1 MGEYCDHC
9 GKAECRGECL
19 ADETAATVAHTD
31 EPLKWIWQWLKG
43 HFGFWG
49 ILIFTTLPLLLGWL
63 WTWKVT
69 LMLAIG
75 FIVVIVLEMS
85 YDFALEWER
94 ERRRRKRVE
103 RLRQDFNDR

>member
-1 MGEYCDHC
+1 M
-9 GKAECRGECL
+9 
-19 ADETAATVAHTD
+19 T
-31 EPLKWIWQWLKG
+31 WIWQWLKG

-49 ILIFTTLPLLLGWL
+49 ILFFTTLPLLLGWL
-63 WTWKVT
+63 WTWKIT

-94 ERRRRKRVE
+94 ERRRRKRVNEEDLLREKKRIE
-103 RLRQDFNDR
+103 RLREDFKDQ